1 MDFGRIEHID
11 QVDFSLPS
19 DHKGLARVLG
29 GNRAA
34 VPQIHVG
41 GVLWASDSFPGTIYP
56 AKARPADYVKYY
68 TRQFNT
74 IELNATH
81 YKIPT
86 AETLKR
92 WYSASSEGFKFCPK
106 IHQSVSHADHLGDM
120 VAFQIE
126 CNQAFGLLQ
135 EKLGTVF
142 MQLPPQFSPGR
153 LQELLFFL
161 EAAALPGMAIELR
174 HPAWFL
180 NDGPLNT
187 LCNYLYKKELGL
199 VLTDTPG
206 RRDVLHMRLTNKTA
220 FVRFNGHNNF
230 AGDKAR
236 IDAWVEKARTWLEM
250 GLEEFY
256 FFVHTPG
263 QLFMPGLVSYFIDR
277 LGKVCNIHLEPP
289 VFQSREEDP
298 PIFLNA

>member
-1 MDFGRIEHID
+1 MDFGRIEQIE
-11 QVDFSLPS
+11 QVDYTLPP
-19 DHKGLARVLG
+19 DHKGIARVLCG
-29 GNRAA
+29 HKAA
-34 VPQIHVG
+34 LPRIHVG

-68 TRQFNT
+68 TQQFNA

-81 YKIPT
+81 YKIP
-86 AETLKR
+86 APETLKR
-92 WYSASSEGFKFCPK
+92 WYETAPAGFKFCPK

-120 VAFQIE
+120 AAFQKA
-126 CNQAFGLLQ
+126 CNQSFGLFR
-135 EKLGTVF
+135 EKLGAVF
-142 MQLPPQFSPGR
+142 MQLPPQFSPVR
-153 LQELLFFL
+153 LQELMLFL
-161 EAAALPGMAIELR
+161 DTAAMPGMAVELR

-180 NDGPLNT
+180 NEGPLNT

-236 IDAWVEKARTWLEM
+236 IDAWIEKLKAWLEM

-263 QLFMPGLVSYFIDR
+263 QLFMAGLVSYFIGR
-277 LGKVCNIHLEPP
+277 LATVCGIQLEAP
-289 VFQSREEDP
+289 VFLSREEDP
-298 PIFLNA
+298 PLG